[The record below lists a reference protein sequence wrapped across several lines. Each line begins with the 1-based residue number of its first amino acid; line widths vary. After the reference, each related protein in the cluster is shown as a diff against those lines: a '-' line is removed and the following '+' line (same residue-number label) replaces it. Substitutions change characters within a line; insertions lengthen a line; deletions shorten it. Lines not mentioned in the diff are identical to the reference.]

1 MIQNNLLAALS
12 ETGHLDLISY
22 LTKVSVSLGEVL
34 HQAREEI
41 QYVYFPENC
50 VISILSTMEDGST
63 VEVGVVGHEGMLG
76 LRVLLGVKKT
86 PHCAVVQVA
95 GSAMRMRADRLDQD
109 LQGMG
114 SFLRPLLLQ
123 QYAGAV
129 ITDQP
134 IRSLYLAA
142 LNPPAARAMAIGNA

>member
-41 QYVYFPENC
+41 QYVYFPEYC

-76 LRVLLGVKKT
+76 LHAL
-86 PHCAVVQVA
+86 P
-95 GSAMRMRADRLDQD
+95 
-109 LQGMG
+109 
-114 SFLRPLLLQ
+114 
-123 QYAGAV
+123 
-129 ITDQP
+129 IT
-134 IRSLYLAA
+134 I
-142 LNPPAARAMAIGNA
+142 ARAAGGLSAGRYKLRIG